1 MGEYECIN
9 CNEMFWA
16 DEPSE
21 DMDLCDECRKEIKEK
36 PCTPPNVVLE
46 TIIEQN
52 LLEVLEVITEQ
63 PMKS

>member
-21 DMDLCDECRKEIKEK
+21 DKDICDECRKEHKKASATYYNVMLRDYPEK
-36 PCTPPNVVLE
+36 L
-46 TIIEQN
+46 IGR
-52 LLEVLEVITEQ
+52 
-63 PMKS
+63 K

>member
-21 DMDLCDECRKEIKEK
+21 DKDICDECREEYK
-36 PCTPPNVVLE
+36 NGDD
-46 TIIEQN
+46 N
-52 LLEVLEVITEQ
+52 
-63 PMKS
+63 